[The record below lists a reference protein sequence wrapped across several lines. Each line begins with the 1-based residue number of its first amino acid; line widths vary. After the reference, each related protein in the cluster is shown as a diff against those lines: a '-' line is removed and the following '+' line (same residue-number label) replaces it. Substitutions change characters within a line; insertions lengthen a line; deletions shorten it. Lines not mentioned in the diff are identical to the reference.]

1 MSEITNLRVTS
12 VMWKSDLIRVI
23 ELRSPDEGPLAPF
36 SAGSHIDLHLPT
48 GLVRSYSLIN
58 SQDERHRYLVAVA
71 RDAASRGGS
80 VFIHE
85 NLRVGDSISV
95 GVPRNLFKLDERSP
109 SAILIGGGIGITPLI
124 SMVMR
129 LSELDRTWKLHYA
142 IRTRKEAGFLR
153 DLLSYGDRVHVHCDD
168 EQGGFLDIRSI
179 VQSAPL
185 NAHFYCCGPRPMM
198 TAFGELTRN
207 LSADRIHV
215 EHFTP
220 IDSAAITGGFLLQLA
235 RSGRTIAVP
244 AGSTILEALA
254 NAGIEVPNSCQ
265 RGVCGTCETR
275 VLGGTPDHRDSILTP
290 GERAAANTMMICCS
304 GSLTE
309 HLVLDI

>member
-12 VMWKSDLIRVI
+12 VMWKSDSIRVI

-36 SAGSHIDLHLPT
+36 SAGSHIELHLPT

-58 SQDERHRYLVAVA
+58 SQDERYRYVVAVA

-80 VFIHE
+80 VFIHD
-85 NLRVGDSISV
+85 NLRVGDIIHA
-95 GVPRNLFKLDERSP
+95 GVPRNLFKLNEHSP
-109 SAILIGGGIGITPLI
+109 SAVLIGGGIGITPLI
-124 SMVMR
+124 SMAIR
-129 LSELDRTWKLHYA
+129 LSELGRNWKLYYA
-142 IRTRKEAGFLR
+142 VRTRKEAGFLR
-153 DLLSYGDRVHVHCDD
+153 DLAIYGDRVRVHSDD

-179 VQSAPL
+179 VHSAPP
-185 NAHFYCCGPRPMM
+185 NTHFYCCGPRPMM
-198 TAFGELTRN
+198 KVFGELTRN
-207 LSADRIHV
+207 WPPDCIHV

-220 IDSAAITGGFLLQLA
+220 IDTAAVAGGFLLQLA
-235 RSGRTIAVP
+235 RLGRTVAVP

-290 GERAAANTMMICCS
+290 GERAAGNTMMICCS